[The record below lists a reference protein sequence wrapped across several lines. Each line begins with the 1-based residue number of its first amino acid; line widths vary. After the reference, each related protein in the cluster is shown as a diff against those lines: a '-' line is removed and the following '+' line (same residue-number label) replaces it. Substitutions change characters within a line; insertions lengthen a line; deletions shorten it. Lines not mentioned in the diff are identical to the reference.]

1 MRKRL
6 FLPMIFLC
14 ALSVKAALGA
24 VAEIDR
30 IVAVVNNDVI
40 TASELRNEQHNVEQQ
55 FKEQGK
61 QLPPQEILQKQILER
76 LIIKAVQLQL
86 ADNSGIRVDDETL
99 NKTITRIAEEN
110 RLTLG
115 QFRDI
120 LQRDGYDFALFRE
133 DIRKEIIIS
142 RLRERQILSQINV
155 TPQEV
160 ENAQAQTA
168 QNDSDQEYHL
178 AQILIAVPEAATPEV
193 LASTKEKA
201 QQVLDKLRQGADF
214 AQTATAVSD
223 GQQALEGGEI
233 GWRKRGEL
241 PTLFAEV
248 VPTMKPGEVTDLIRS
263 PSGFHIVKLIETR
276 AGERHMITQTR
287 ARHILIKPNELKNNQ
302 EIENLLSQIK
312 GRAEAGESFAD
323 LAKQYSEDKASAAEG
338 GSIGWVNP
346 GDTVPSFEQTMN
358 STAPGKISA
367 PFQSNFGWHIILVEE
382 RRDID
387 NTEEFRQNR
396 AREFIR
402 QRKIEE
408 ETEAWLKRLRD
419 EAYVEYRL

>member
-1 MRKRL
+1 MQKRL

-14 ALSVKAALGA
+14 ALSMKAALGA